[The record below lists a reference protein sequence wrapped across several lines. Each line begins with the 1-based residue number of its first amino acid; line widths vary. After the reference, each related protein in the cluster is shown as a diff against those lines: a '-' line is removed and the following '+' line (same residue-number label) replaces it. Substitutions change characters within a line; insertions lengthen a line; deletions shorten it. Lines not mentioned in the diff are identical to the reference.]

1 MHIALAPFR
10 LKEGISEDALVKTS
24 DDFEEQFVR
33 KQEGILKRIL
43 VKDGNGG
50 YADIVFFADAAAI
63 DRVIEAEQSSEVC
76 AAFFAI
82 MDEDGTHSVYEM
94 LKTYER

>member
-10 LKEGISEDALVKTS
+10 LKAGISEEDLVKTS
-24 DDFEEQFVR
+24 DDFEKQFVR
-33 KQEGILKRIL
+33 KQEGILRRIL
-43 VKDGNGG
+43 VKDGDGG
-50 YADIVFFADAAAI
+50 YADIVFFTDAAAI
-63 DRVIEAEQSSEVC
+63 DRVVEAEESSEVC

-82 MDEDGTHSVYEM
+82 MQGDGTHRVYEV

>member
-10 LKEGISEDALVKTS
+10 LKSGISEADLLKAS
-24 DDFEEQFVR
+24 YEFEEQFVR
-33 KQEGILKRIL
+33 KQEGILQRVL
-43 VKDGNGG
+43 VKDSDGG

-82 MDEDGTHSVYEM
+82 MDDDGTHRVYQA
-94 LKTYER
+94 LQSYQP

>member
-10 LKEGISEDALVKTS
+10 LKDGISEEHLVKTS
-24 DDFEEQFVR
+24 DHFDEQFVA
-33 KQEGILKRIL
+33 KQEGILRRIL
-43 VKDGNGG
+43 VKDGDGG

-63 DRVIEAEQSSEVC
+63 DRVLEAEQSSEVC

-82 MDEDGTHSVYEM
+82 IQDDGTHKMYEV
-94 LKTYER
+94 LKTYQR

>member
-10 LKEGISEDALVKTS
+10 LKDGISEDDLVKTS

-33 KQEGILKRIL
+33 HQEGIIRRIL
-43 VKDGNGG
+43 VKDSAGG
-50 YADIVFFADAAAI
+50 YADIVFFTDAAAI
-63 DRVIEAEQSSEVC
+63 DRVLQAERTSEVC
-76 AAFFAI
+76 AALFAI
-82 MDEDGTHSVYEM
+82 IDDGTPAMYEV